1 MRITEVDQEVTQQQL
16 DALEK
21 VLDRVFK
28 PLGIDVEFT
37 RHFLD
42 RVNDERNYRQ
52 ITITELA
59 MLFKKEFQ
67 RWGKPIARL
76 GPDAEAVMKDLS
88 SDINIPFALDWN
100 KDSGM
105 LELVAKTVMR
115 KKNFRT
121 SNKEFPVEAQLNEN
135 PLIAAAA
142 RLLAKQGVK
151 VARSVI
157 SKAAEMMPTGVGP
170 DAVAQTVL
178 KGVAVGNA
186 VGSKLKENEM
196 VSESGSAPGVGAIHH
211 SEIAPT
217 LQKLEKQLGIP
228 LLSNALGSVGKKE
241 FSGDIDIAV
250 QLDKEDQDEFQ
261 KKLEQTQGLTFI
273 RKTSV
278 FITSAD
284 IVGYD
289 PNKTADD
296 IERTGKVQ
304 IDFMPGDVEWMKN
317 YYHSPHSKSMSQDGK
332 YSKYKGIHRN
342 ILIASIAGAKDPIA
356 SDEKTP
362 DGRPMKLQRFIWSPT
377 DGLVRVERTPVPKK
391 NGDGYT
397 KKNSDRMIEGPW
409 KSPDEIAEI
418 LGLGSGDA
426 LYSFETLYDAVKKNF
441 PSATQLKIFK
451 DFVNNRSIQA
461 VGIPEELKDL
471 AS

>member
-1 MRITEVDQEVTQQQL
+1 MRINEVDQEVTQQQL

-121 SNKEFPVEAQLNEN
+121 SNKEFPVEQVN
-135 PLIAAAA
+135 
-142 RLLAKQGVK
+142 
-151 VARSVI
+151 
-157 SKAAEMMPTGVGP
+157 
-170 DAVAQTVL
+170 
-178 KGVAVGNA
+178 
-186 VGSKLKENEM
+186 
-196 VSESGSAPGVGAIHH
+196 ESGSAPGVGAIHH

-289 PNKTADD
+289 SNKTADG

-356 SDEKTP
+356 SDEKLP

-397 KKNSDRMIEGPW
+397 KKNADRMIEGPW